1 MNYAFIAIMA
11 VVIMTCVGIVFG
23 FFLAL
28 ADKKFSM
35 EENPLIGEV
44 KEALPQGQCGACG
57 FAGCAKYAEAV
68 VLDPDVPPNLCVPG
82 KAEVAA
88 VVAKLTGK
96 VAEATEPKYAHIKCR
111 GGNGIAKMAFEYKGV
126 HDCAAAKL
134 VQQGPKTCK
143 FGCLGFG
150 NCVRAC
156 PFNAM
161 SMGPNG
167 LPVVDRKMCTGCGK
181 CANTCPN
188 HVIELLPMSAKVS
201 VSCSSKDFG
210 AVAMKNCKA
219 LCIGCGSCMR
229 NCSLKEEEGV
239 KVVDHLAIVNQD
251 VCHHCTNATCLTKC
265 PTGAIGEMLKGV
277 FKKEENVG

>member
-1 MNYAFIAIMA
+1 
-11 VVIMTCVGIVFG
+11 
-23 FFLAL
+23 
-28 ADKKFSM
+28 
-35 EENPLIGEV
+35 
-44 KEALPQGQCGACG
+44 
-57 FAGCAKYAEAV
+57 
-68 VLDPDVPPNLCVPG
+68 
-82 KAEVAA
+82 
-88 VVAKLTGK
+88 
-96 VAEATEPKYAHIKCR
+96 
-111 GGNGIAKMAFEYKGV
+111 
-126 HDCAAAKL
+126 
-134 VQQGPKTCK
+134 
-143 FGCLGFG
+143 
-150 NCVRAC
+150 
-156 PFNAM
+156 M